1 MVGMSFAE
9 NTSQP
14 AGSKKDAGYDVGVRE
29 TVDLPLPVVWQFLL
43 SRGVPIWL
51 GDGEFRTTR
60 AFKYAMADGVRGE
73 VLAYSEGSKVR
84 VSWRPDDWPHDTVLQ
99 ISVKEV
105 ENGTTITIRHLEL
118 ADREE
123 RRLMLGHWKNV
134 VGALANALSR

>member
-1 MVGMSFAE
+1 MSFAE
-9 NTSQP
+9 NTPQP

-73 VLAYSEGSKVR
+73 VR